1 MLLARRWVLH
11 GLHEVALVDGAPL
24 DLVITVLLQVLQLKL
39 PFDEAA
45 LVQENQEYLCHA
57 LGLEAIHVV
66 TDQAQSHQ
74 ARPAQPLIT
83 CS

>member
-1 MLLARRWVLH
+1 MRLRVSKLH
-11 GLHEVALVDGAPL
+11 HFDSAIP
-24 DLVITVLLQVLQLKL
+24 VLLQVLQLKL